1 MACPQR
7 RGVDEEIRRV
17 DDGARGCRAGRDLRS
32 RRDDVLDRGAP
43 RAGSRRSAAGRPAT
57 RSAHVST
64 VLVALPRRLHPRRP
78 PPRAPGEAARVADR
92 AGARVARRACAA
104 RRAGSRRERARAMS
118 PIASVER
125 ELRASVAAEV
135 VAPTAAYLSDETEA
149 RGIRGHA
156 DAVALPRTAEEVAE
170 VVAWCYA
177 HDVAIVPRGGGT
189 GYAAGAVP
197 LDGGVVLALERLD
210 RVRSF
215 DPLLW
220 RIHVEAGLRTGELR
234 RLGREGGLLFPP
246 DPGAAE
252 QSQIGGNIATNAG
265 GPHAYKYGVTG
276 AWVTGLEV
284 VIAPGEVVQLGG
296 PLTKDVAGYDL
307 KHLLIGSEGTL
318 GVITAAWL
326 RLTPA
331 PEAAWPVVG
340 FFEGLRAGCAAI
352 ERVVGSGLPAAA
364 LEYLDGETMRYT
376 GATFPGDV
384 PAGAF
389 AVIAEADGS
398 RDEAARVRT
407 DLLDVFGE
415 DALSV
420 YAPET
425 PAEIAA
431 LWRWRDGLTLVVG
444 AQRGGKAGE
453 DIAVP
458 LDRLAEAIQESLEI
472 GRRLGLP
479 ACSWGHAGDGN
490 LHTTFLV
497 ASDDERELALVER
510 ASEELFDLALRLGGT
525 ISGEHGVGFVKH
537 NWLERQLGPRAFD
550 LHGAVKHVFDP
561 RNLLNPGKKA

>member
-1 MACPQR
+1 M
-7 RGVDEEIRRV
+7 
-17 DDGARGCRAGRDLRS
+17 
-32 RRDDVLDRGAP
+32 
-43 RAGSRRSAAGRPAT
+43 
-57 RSAHVST
+57 ST
-64 VLVALPRRLHPRRP
+64 V
-78 PPRAPGEAARVADR
+78 
-92 AGARVARRACAA
+92 
-104 RRAGSRRERARAMS
+104 
-118 PIASVER
+118 ASVER
-125 ELRASVAAEV
+125 ELRAAVTAEV
-135 VAPTAAYLSDETEA
+135 LAPTAAYLFDETEG
-149 RGIRGHA
+149 RGVRGHA
-156 DAVALPRTAEEVAE
+156 DAVALPRTAEEVTE

-234 RLGREGGLLFPP
+234 RLARESGLLFPP

-265 GPHAYKYGVTG
+265 GPHAFKYGVTG

-284 VIAPGEVVQLGG
+284 VVAPGELVQLGG
-296 PLTKDVAGYDL
+296 PLRKDVAGYDL

-331 PEAAWPVVG
+331 PEAAWPVIG
-340 FFEGLRAGCAAI
+340 FFDGPRAGCAAI

-364 LEYLDGETMRYT
+364 LEYLDDETMRYA
-376 GATFPGDV
+376 GATFPGEV
-384 PAGAF
+384 RAGAF

-398 RDEAARVRT
+398 RDEAARIRA
-407 DLLDVFGE
+407 DLLDVLGE
-415 DALSV
+415 DALSL
-420 YAPET
+420 YAPESA
-425 PAEIAA
+425 AEIAA
-431 LWRWRDGLTLVVG
+431 LWRWRDGLSLVVG

-458 LDRLAEAIQESLEI
+458 LDRLAEAIEESLEI
-472 GRRLGLP
+472 GRRVGLP

-490 LHTTFLV
+490 LHTTFLL
-497 ASDDERELALVER
+497 ASDDERELALAARV
-510 ASEELFDLALRLGGT
+510 SEELFELALRLGGT
-525 ISGEHGVGFVKH
+525 ISGEHGVGFVKR
-537 NWLERQLGPRAFD
+537 NWLERQLGPRAFE
-550 LHGAVKHVFDP
+550 LHGAVKRAFDP